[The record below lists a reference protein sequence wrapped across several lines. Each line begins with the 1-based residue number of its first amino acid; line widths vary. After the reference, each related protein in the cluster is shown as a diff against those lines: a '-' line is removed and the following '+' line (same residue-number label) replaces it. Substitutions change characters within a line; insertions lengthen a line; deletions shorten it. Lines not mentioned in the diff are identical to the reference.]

1 MVLPRTRFTA
11 GATSM
16 SSLSLPLAAHCQFA
30 SNDFD
35 AMHAKLSSVLKP
47 HDLRRLSNT
56 PVSGLICRARLK
68 RISLNVLRIG
78 PAVDV
83 APGALDDFFLV
94 QIPIRGAVD
103 LTLGDE
109 RIRCERSMAAVISPG
124 QRLQLRWSDNC
135 TQLIVQIPREA
146 LQGCLARR
154 LGLDS
159 KIALKFAAGFNLDS
173 AGGREWRA
181 LLDFIVRSV
190 DGGGP
195 CSRDPIGGD
204 LEDLLLSALLVA
216 QPHNHAGALQRPRAP
231 APFYVLRAER
241 EMRGQMGQPLTV
253 ADLASAA
260 GVSERTLHA
269 GFRRFRTTTPMARL
283 TALRLGAARRRLQDA
298 DPDTTVSRVAAEV
311 GLLQFGRFAGLYRAR
326 FGELPSETLRASRR
340 RRVLASRPTS

>member
-1 MVLPRTRFTA
+1 
-11 GATSM
+11 M
-16 SSLSLPLAAHCQFA
+16 SSLGLPLAAHCQFA

-83 APGALDDFFLV
+83 APGALEDFFLV

-109 RIRCERSMAAVISPG
+109 RIRCERSTAVVISPG

-154 LGLDS
+154 LGIDA
-159 KIALKFAAGFNLDS
+159 KIALKFQAGFNLDS
-173 AGGREWRA
+173 AAGREWRA

-204 LEDLLLSALLVA
+204 LEDLLLSALWSRNPTIMPARCSVPAIPRRSMFCARNVRCARRWDGRSPLRIWPA
-216 QPHNHAGALQRPRAP
+216 QPVSANEPCTP
-231 APFYVLRAER
+231 
-241 EMRGQMGQPLTV
+241 
-253 ADLASAA
+253 ASAA
-260 GVSERTLHA
+260 
-269 GFRRFRTTTPMARL
+269 
-283 TALRLGAARRRLQDA
+283 
-298 DPDTTVSRVAAEV
+298 
-311 GLLQFGRFAGLYRAR
+311 FAPPPRWRG
-326 FGELPSETLRASRR
+326 
-340 RRVLASRPTS
+340 